1 MQDLVLG
8 AVWIDVF
15 ERKALRDDF
24 NFKKCPFNCM
34 TNYNRVQRKGA
45 GKRGLECG
53 MEVRIQLTTI
63 QQDKLY
69 HIIYI
74 VQ

>member
-34 TNYNRVQRKGA
+34 TNYSRVQRKGA